1 MSGVNSVTI
10 IGRLGQDPETRQL
23 QNGGSVTTC
32 SVATSE
38 KWRDKQTGQVQER
51 AEWHRITMFGKLAE
65 IAAQYLRKGSMAC
78 FCGSLKTDKYE
89 KDGQTHYATKIV
101 AKELQ
106 MLDGKQETAKTD
118 DGYAQA
124 KGRSQ
129 PRAQLPDDDDF
140 GVQF

>member
-38 KWRDKQTGQVQER
+38 KWRDKQSGQVQDR
-51 AEWHRITMFGKLAE
+51 TEWHRITMFGKLAE
-65 IAAQYLRKGSMAC
+65 IAAQYLRKGSMAY

-106 MLDGKQETAKTD
+106 MLDGKQEHEPD
-118 DGYAQA
+118 NGYARA

-129 PRAQLPDDDDF
+129 MLPRLPDDDDF
-140 GVQF
+140 GAPF